1 MWEQQTLEPATLDQ
15 TTMPQTTEIG
25 DEAPRWCSAADEG
38 RLAAEETILLVEDE
52 GFVREVT
59 GEVLRAAGY
68 RVLAAANAAEAGR
81 MYAERRGKVDLLL
94 TDVVL
99 PGETG
104 RALASRLRRED
115 PRLKV
120 LVVTGYAEQM
130 AGREALPEEL
140 LAKPFSTAVLLG
152 RVREVLKGG
161 RLLTEKENGFRRVCG
176 SA

>member
-1 MWEQQTLEPATLDQ
+1 MWEQATLEQ
-15 TTMPQTTEIG
+15 TTGIG
-25 DEAPRWCSAADEG
+25 DETLHWSRGADAG
-38 RLAAEETILLVEDE
+38 KLAEAETILLVEVE

-59 GEVLRAAGY
+59 GEVLRSAGY
-68 RVLAAANAAEAGR
+68 RVLTAANGAEAGR

-104 RALASRLRRED
+104 RALAGRLRRED
-115 PRLKV
+115 PKLKV

-130 AGREALPEEL
+130 GRSAGLEEEL

-152 RVREVLKGG
+152 RVRQVLNGETARMEKDD
-161 RLLTEKENGFRRVCG
+161 LLRRACG

>member
-1 MWEQQTLEPATLDQ
+1 MWVQTALEQTTLEQ
-15 TTMPQTTEIG
+15 TTGIG
-25 DEAPRWCSAADEG
+25 DETLSWSRGADAG
-38 RLAAEETILLVEDE
+38 KLAEAETILLVEDE

-68 RVLAAANAAEAGR
+68 RVLAAANGAEAAR
-81 MYAERRGKVDLLL
+81 MYAERRGEVDLLL

-104 RALASRLRRED
+104 RALAGRLRRED
-115 PRLKV
+115 PKLKV

-130 AGREALPEEL
+130 KGREAVQEEL

-152 RVREVLKGG
+152 RVREVLRGEAAQRG
-161 RLLTEKENGFRRVCG
+161 NDHLLRRACG